1 MVMMLDARLTEA
13 ARRDRPSGAET
24 EKSARGRRGGK
35 KATVN
40 TPSQRE
46 CIYIIDIIITIHWG
60 RRSHTCTDPC
70 ARSWSSSSLRASLA
84 LLMMMMSRGD
94 LYKKAMLT
102 TNLRFS
108 SL

>member
-1 MVMMLDARLTEA
+1 MVMMLDAWLTEA
-13 ARRDRPSGAET
+13 ARRDRPSGAVT

-40 TPSQRE
+40 TQSQRE
-46 CIYIIDIIITIHWG
+46 CIYIIDSIIINWG

-84 LLMMMMSRGD
+84 LLMMMMSRDD
-94 LYKKAMLT
+94 LDRNAMLT